1 MCYWLL
7 GAEVKDAAKHP
18 INIILS
24 TPHSPAKNYLTQM
37 SVVPELRHPALNGNP
52 LLCSCLE
59 NPRDG
64 GAWWADVYGVS
75 QSRTRLSDLA
85 AAAALYGG
93 FPGSASGK
101 APACQYRRHRRCGF
115 HPWVGK
121 IPWRRAWQPIP
132 VFLPGES
139 HGLRSLAGYGRWGC
153 KRAGPD

>member
-24 TPHSPAKNYLTQM
+24 TSHSPAKNYLTQM

-85 AAAALYGG
+85 VKWESQQGKNAAAA
-93 FPGSASGK
+93 AAAAK
-101 APACQYRRHRRCGF
+101 MEM
-115 HPWVGK
+115 K
-121 IPWRRAWQPIP
+121 
-132 VFLPGES
+132 
-139 HGLRSLAGYGRWGC
+139 
-153 KRAGPD
+153 